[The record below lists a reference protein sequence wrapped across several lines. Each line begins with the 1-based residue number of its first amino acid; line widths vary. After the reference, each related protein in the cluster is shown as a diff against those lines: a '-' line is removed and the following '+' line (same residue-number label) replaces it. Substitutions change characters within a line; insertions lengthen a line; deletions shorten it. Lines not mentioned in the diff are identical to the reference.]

1 LVSFPENIWKYSNE
15 RVKLTLLITV
25 SGQEKSVGSILR
37 ETREAQGLSLED
49 VAKITRI
56 GKGYLVAL
64 EEEMFD
70 KLPSVAYVRGFLRV
84 YATCLSLSEK
94 DIIALYEKT
103 IAENHIQTDN
113 QLPDPEPENGGKA
126 NAGIGKKHWY
136 VLALLTLVAVSV
148 FSIMQEAPGR
158 KIRPQGQNVPA
169 PAPVNTK
176 IMASTA
182 PYPRSAS
189 PQADVKKHE
198 VPESTE
204 EMKTREIMNYGSQS
218 PKGILLKIRVIEDGW
233 LDITIDDAVTQHY
246 ELKSGDLIEW
256 KGEKVFTLDISNP
269 GGIDAELNGKA
280 LKPFGKVGE
289 SAHVSLKAEDK

>member
-1 LVSFPENIWKYSNE
+1 M
-15 RVKLTLLITV
+15 TLLITV

-37 ETREAQGLSLED
+37 ETRESQGLSLED

-84 YATCLSLSEK
+84 YATCLSLSEN

-103 IAENHIQTDN
+103 IAENHLQTDN
-113 QLPDPEPENGGKA
+113 QLPEPEPVNGGKA
-126 NAGIGKKHWY
+126 TAGIGKKHWY
-136 VLALLTLVAVSV
+136 VLALLALLALVAVSV
-148 FSIMQEAPGR
+148 LSIMQESPGR
-158 KIRPQGQNVPA
+158 NTRPQGRNVPV
-169 PAPVNTK
+169 PVNTK
-176 IMASTA
+176 TTASTA

-198 VPESTE
+198 VPESTVA
-204 EMKTREIMNYGSQS
+204 MKTREIMNNGSQS
-218 PKGILLKIRVIEDGW
+218 PKGIVLKIRVVEDGW

-269 GGIDAELNGKA
+269 SGIDAELNGKA